1 MILNYE
7 KVNECIIVAIVG
19 NVADIILLLMADI
32 CVDIV
37 MFSLKDGPILNM
49 INPSKNLEPVTI
61 RIRTGLR
68 RHNSVSR
75 FLGRIRD
82 NDGPIPVPGRP

>member
-7 KVNECIIVAIVG
+7 KVNECIIVANVG
-19 NVADIILLLMADI
+19 NVADIILLLLADI

-49 INPSKNLEPVTI
+49 INPSKMEPVTI
-61 RIRTGLR
+61 RIRTALR

-82 NDGPIPVPGRP
+82 NDGPTPVPGRP

>member
-7 KVNECIIVAIVG
+7 KVNECIIVANVG

-49 INPSKNLEPVTI
+49 INPSKMEPVTI
-61 RIRTGLR
+61 RIRTALGR
-68 RHNSVSR
+68 PNSVSR
-75 FLGRIRD
+75 FLRTYPR
-82 NDGPIPVPGRP
+82 